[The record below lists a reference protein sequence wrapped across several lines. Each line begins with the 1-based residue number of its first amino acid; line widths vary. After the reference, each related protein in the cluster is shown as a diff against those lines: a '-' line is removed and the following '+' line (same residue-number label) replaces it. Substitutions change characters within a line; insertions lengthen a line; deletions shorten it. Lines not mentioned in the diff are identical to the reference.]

1 MTINLIDHNFYNS
14 KKSGLLTVNLKSFI
28 THEYLPLFVLD
39 QTSVLSSIILN
50 CCYTFTYED
59 LSVLP
64 PMSSLHAYR
73 FIWQS

>member
-1 MTINLIDHNFYNS
+1 VC
-14 KKSGLLTVNLKSFI
+14 KGLLTVNLKSFI

-39 QTSVLSSIILN
+39 QTDVLSSIILN
-50 CCYTFTYED
+50 CCYTFAFEG

-64 PMSSLHAYR
+64 PVSSLHTDR